1 MKKPTNN
8 IITIIIILTLLVL
21 IYICSQKN
29 KFVETF
35 AFENYKGLKDLLVIK
50 TGINHRRIN
59 NLKVNGNL
67 DEGGSI
73 NIKFDILPRN
83 MIETGEPSTN
93 QVEQK
98 LKKNVEE
105 GLMNI
110 YLDDQD
116 VFVKDI
122 TVVNEVNDTNN
133 TETFL
138 DSNKNPKKTQPSE
151 FVNSTINN
159 HIEYLK
165 TKKNPFIYND
175 RYDRYWKFNNNM
187 DLVLPTPE
195 PTTEEY

>member
-67 DEGGSI
+67 DKEGSI

-122 TVVNEVNDTNN
+122 TVVDGDNN

-138 DSNKNPKKTQPSE
+138 DSNRNPKKTQPSE

-195 PTTEEY
+195 PTAEE